1 MAHAVTAAELFH
13 ELRQLPNSERQKFF
27 VLLANQVFQG
37 EDLSHEAVFGHLADN
52 EFTAA
57 EASEYLE
64 ISLSTFRRLVAS
76 QKLQPSSS
84 VGRSQLFAVPA
95 LKAFKKAMRATKA

>member
-1 MAHAVTAAELFH
+1 MAHAVTAEELFR
-13 ELRQLPNSERQKFF
+13 ELRQLPTGERQKFF
-27 VLLANQVFQG
+27 LLLAEQAFQG
-37 EDLSHEAVFGHLADN
+37 EDLSHEALFGHLADD

-76 QKLQPSSS
+76 EKLQPSST
-84 VGRSQLFAVPA
+84 VGRNQLFAVSA
-95 LKAFKKAMRATKA
+95 LKAFKKALRATKG

>member
-1 MAHAVTAAELFH
+1 MAHVATAEELFR
-13 ELRQLPNSERQKFF
+13 ELRNLPNTERQKFF
-27 VLLANQVFQG
+27 VLLADKAFQG
-37 EDLSHEAVFGHLADN
+37 KDMSHEALFGHLVDD

-57 EASEYLE
+57 EACEYLE

-76 QKLQPSSS
+76 KKLQASSS
-84 VGRSQLFAVPA
+84 VGRSQLFAVQA

>member
-1 MAHAVTAAELFH
+1 M
-13 ELRQLPNSERQKFF
+13 
-27 VLLANQVFQG
+27 LLADQAFQG
-37 EDLSHEAVFGHLADN
+37 EDLSHEVLFGHLADD

-76 QKLQPSSS
+76 EKLQPSST
-84 VGRSQLFAVPA
+84 VGRSQLFAVST
-95 LKAFKKAMRATKA
+95 LKAFKKAMRATKG